1 MILPALSQKFAH
13 NGYEFSDV
21 ASADIPMIREWL
33 RSPHLTDWWTPSVE
47 DMADIS
53 SGLSTAAARYFLVS
67 YQGRPYALI
76 QCSDL
81 GSDLV
86 RTNRL
91 GDDYPVEPG
100 TFAIHQ
106 FVGDVEMLG
115 FGHGTNFIKAF
126 ITELKRQ
133 PEVKRLMVTP
143 AQDNAPAI
151 KCYAQAG
158 FRKDKPRQTPS
169 GLCLLMVM
177 PLA

>member
-13 NGYEFSDV
+13 NGYEFSGV
-21 ASADIPMIREWL
+21 TPADMPMIREWL
-33 RSPHLTDWWTPSVE
+33 RSPHLTDWWTPSVD

-53 SGLSTAAARYFLVS
+53 SRLSAAAARYFLVS
-67 YQGRPYALI
+67 YQGRPYAFI
-76 QCSDL
+76 QCSDPAHT
-81 GSDLV
+81 G
-86 RTNRL
+86 TL
-91 GDDYPVEPG
+91 GDDYLVEPG
-100 TFAIHQ
+100 MFAIHQ

-126 ITELKRQ
+126 IAELKRQ

-151 KCYAQAG
+151 KCYVQAG
-158 FRKDKPRQTPS
+158 FRKDKPLQTPS
-169 GLCLLMVM
+169 GICLLMVM

>member
-13 NGYEFSDV
+13 NGYEFSGV
-21 ASADIPMIREWL
+21 TPADMPMIREWL
-33 RSPHLTDWWTPSVE
+33 RSPHLTDWWTPSAD

-53 SGLSTAAARYFLVS
+53 SGLSATVRYFLVS

-81 GSDLV
+81 GSDSV
-86 RTNRL
+86 RTSRL
-91 GDDYPVEPG
+91 GDEYAVEPG

-126 ITELKRQ
+126 IAELKHQ
-133 PEVKRLMVTP
+133 PAVKRLMVTP

-158 FRKDKPRQTPS
+158 FRKDKPLQTPS
-169 GLCLLMVM
+169 GMCVLMFM